1 MPTAAGPLVQTRTPG
16 VHPAAGGTRMPNVV
30 ALPRRP
36 GSNAH
41 EAERSADVRPDER
54 RHRMSASAA
63 RQTAGRRPAADV
75 VPLRTLA
82 APADGE
88 IGAHAVGAHAVGE
101 HGGQHGEQHSGQ
113 DHDTLNREFA
123 SDDLFDSGN
132 GYADEGPADAEAEF
146 EAEDRGAPARAC
158 QTSPAAQATRAAALA
173 PADDAQLAHWIER
186 IARQEERALRSLY
199 DATSARVHGVVLR
212 LTQRAALAEEVLEDT
227 YWQVW
232 RQAPRFDAA
241 RGRPI
246 TWLLAM
252 ARSRAIDALRRE
264 QRFQHEEL
272 PDDDLAEAG
281 TAAGDSTT
289 AGAPPPDLLEA
300 TRGHAQVHAALASL
314 EPRSRQLVALA
325 FFRGLTHEEI
335 AAQQDM
341 PLGTVKSLIRRALQQ
356 LRRVME
362 AEHA

>member
-1 MPTAAGPLVQTRTPG
+1 
-16 VHPAAGGTRMPNVV
+16 MPNVV

-36 GSNAH
+36 GRSPDDPECLA
-41 EAERSADVRPDER
+41 AE
-54 RHRMSASAA
+54 
-63 RQTAGRRPAADV
+63 PAADPPRGGRRHDAADRAKGAAEGRPVNSAAVRQSSDPRPRAEV
-75 VPLRTLA
+75 VTLPVTPASRGAADIDADREDLDTAGEA
-82 APADGE
+82 APDDDFDRGLD
-88 IGAHAVGAHAVGE
+88 HALDPE
-101 HGGQHGEQHSGQ
+101 LE
-113 DHDTLNREFA
+113 
-123 SDDLFDSGN
+123 
-132 GYADEGPADAEAEF
+132 AEA
-146 EAEDRGAPARAC
+146 
-158 QTSPAAQATRAAALA
+158 SRAASPRSRPALA
-173 PADDAQLAHWIER
+173 VPADDAQLAHWIER
-186 IARQEERALRSLY
+186 IARQEERALEALY

-212 LTQRAALAEEVLEDT
+212 ITQRAALAEEVLEDT

-264 QRFQHEEL
+264 QRFVHDEL
-272 PDDDLAEAG
+272 PDDDRCEAG
-281 TAAGDSTT
+281 DGDAPTAT
-289 AGAPPPDLLEA
+289 APPQDLLEA

-335 AAQQDM
+335 AAQQGM

-356 LRRVME
+356 LKRVME
-362 AEHA
+362 AGHA